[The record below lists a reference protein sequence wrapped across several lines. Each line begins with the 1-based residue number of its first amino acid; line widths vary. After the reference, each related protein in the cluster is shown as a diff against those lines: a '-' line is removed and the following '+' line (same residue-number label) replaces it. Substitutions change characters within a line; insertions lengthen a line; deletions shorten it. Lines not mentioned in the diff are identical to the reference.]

1 MRIIGKDIIY
11 NFQFEHTLTCVL
23 KDSPIFLGKK
33 LIITRMPRNSS
44 HFFGKNLIIYINY
57 NLELVHFSITKGVME
72 NYFTYKRIIQIT
84 LLVVFFFGII
94 FLLN

>member
-44 HFFGKNLIIYINY
+44 HFFWKKFNNLHQ
-57 NLELVHFSITKGVME
+57 L
-72 NYFTYKRIIQIT
+72 
-84 LLVVFFFGII
+84 
-94 FLLN
+94 